1 MVTISK
7 KGSRPNTFPSSR
19 PAPSQC
25 HVRTFQLNVKFKGGM
40 FYVKICVAMQSR
52 FLKLLRKER
61 HLFCLFKTLV
71 WMKVPLFS
79 MKITIIFFINPDS
92 AYKGERPSTEKG
104 SCNKIRGDFPTSN
117 YNLNQ
122 IEGPNTKFFS
132 GITQCLRSPL
142 G

>member
-61 HLFCLFKTLV
+61 HLFCLSKTLV

-92 AYKGERPSTEKG
+92 GGKKECGQFWLCKINTRPRLRQNWSEKLHTWN
-104 SCNKIRGDFPTSN
+104 SP
-117 YNLNQ
+117 Q
-122 IEGPNTKFFS
+122 MW
-132 GITQCLRSPL
+132 ITLMYCSKRSHVS
-142 G
+142 